1 MKIFIKTI
9 GCRLNQAE
17 SQTIADELQQIGF
30 FIVDEKENPDLII
43 VNTCAVTEKADKE
56 SKQIIRSL
64 KNKNPKAKIVMIGC
78 CRFKLDEIDMFIED
92 KDKVVDVIRDNWGC
106 GAPQLSHKNIS
117 GRTRTNI
124 KIQDGC
130 NNKCTYCITTLR
142 RGKSKSIPINNIIDD
157 IKEREK
163 QGYKEIVITGVNI
176 GEYLCKYKEG
186 ENVNEGE
193 DGDLRLQH
201 KSITLINLLQEILN
215 QTKIERIRLSSI
227 NPDYVYHNHEFIDLF
242 NDPRMCRHLHLSL
255 QSGSNQILEKMKRHY
270 TREQYL
276 EITETFYK
284 AYPGFGFTTD
294 VIVGFPGETD
304 EDFNDTLDLVQN
316 CKFLKLHIF
325 RYSKRPDTKAA
336 TMPDQIDENIKV
348 ERAKKLEQVNQKLK
362 KQFQDNMV
370 GKEIEV
376 LIEGER
382 DGYWLGTA
390 GNFMK
395 IKIESN
401 KDLKNKIIKLKI

>member
-1 MKIFIKTI
+1 MKLFIKTI

-17 SQTIADELQQIGF
+17 SQNLADELQQIGF
-30 FIVDEKENPDLII
+30 FIVSQKENPDLII
-43 VNTCAVTEKADKE
+43 VNTCSVTEKADKE

-78 CRFKLDEIDMFIED
+78 SRFELDEVDMFIED
-92 KDKVVDVIRDNWGC
+92 KNEVVDQIQKHFPLHDNP
-106 GAPQLSHKNIS
+106 GAPYPGVSHNNITN
-117 GRTRTNI
+117 RTRINV

-142 RGKSKSIPINNIIDD
+142 RGKSTSIPVKNIIEE
-157 IKEREK
+157 IKNREK

-176 GEYLCKYKEG
+176 GEYLDKNNKDES
-186 ENVNEGE
+186 V
-193 DGDLRLQH
+193 
-201 KSITLINLLQEILN
+201 TLIDLLHEILN
-215 QTKIERIRLSSI
+215 QTKIPRIRLSSI
-227 NPDYVYHNHEFIDLF
+227 NPDYVYENQEFIELF
-242 NDPRMCRHLHLSL
+242 KNPRMCQHLHLSL

-270 TREQYL
+270 TREEYL
-276 EITETFYK
+276 EVVETFYR
-284 AYPGFGFTTD
+284 AYPNFGFTTD

-304 EDFNDTLDLVQN
+304 QDFNDSLDLVQN

-336 TMPDQIDENIKV
+336 TMPDQIDLNIKKQ
-348 ERAKKLEQVNQKLK
+348 RSKQLEQVNQKLK
-362 KQFQDNMV
+362 KQFQDNMID
-370 GKEIEV
+370 KEVEV

-390 GNFMK
+390 SNFLKVK
-395 IKIESN
+395 IKSSKN
-401 KDLKNKIIKLKI
+401 LKNQIIKLKIKKHLVS